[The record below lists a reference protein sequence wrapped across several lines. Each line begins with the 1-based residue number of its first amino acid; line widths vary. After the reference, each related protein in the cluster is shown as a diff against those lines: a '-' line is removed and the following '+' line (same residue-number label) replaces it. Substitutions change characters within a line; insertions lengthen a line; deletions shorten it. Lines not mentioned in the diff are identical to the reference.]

1 LTIAIPTY
9 NRADRLEAALKRLS
23 ANCLENTTIIV
34 IDNASTDHTPIIVE
48 SYLKGPL
55 KGVIKYSRNS
65 ANIGMLGNIIR
76 CFEQATT
83 EWLWILGDDDQPV
96 SGATV
101 HINDSI
107 QANPE
112 AIYLNFVTTILD
124 IRVRR
129 ETSFVTSGL
138 REFIADLDCF
148 SNLVFI
154 SSGVYR
160 VDALRKYIERAYR
173 YNHTMVSFLALI
185 FSRLHESPSS
195 MCVFSN
201 HRIVNCRL
209 AAPSWSYERYCNHAF
224 LIVDIL
230 PTQELRK
237 RLFDKMNF
245 IDPFAPSF
253 SLRRLH
259 QAFLVHD
266 NVCSNYFARYASI
279 SSLMGAYNRPLILS
293 YLCSRLLFRSPF
305 MQLLNG
311 MVKVSKKPI
320 PLFGRQINRLLD
332 LELGVPRPRDLKA
345 S

>member
-1 LTIAIPTY
+1 M
-9 NRADRLEAALKRLS
+9 
-23 ANCLENTTIIV
+23 IIV
-34 IDNASTDHTPIIVE
+34 IDNASTDHTSIIVE
-48 SYLKGPL
+48 SYLRGPL
-55 KGVIKYSRNS
+55 KGVIKYMRNS

-76 CFEQATT
+76 CFELATT

-96 SGATV
+96 SEATG
-101 HINDSI
+101 HINDAI
-107 QANPE
+107 QANPK
-112 AIYLNFVTTILD
+112 AIYFNFVTTILD

-138 REFIADLDCF
+138 REFIAGLDCF

-160 VDALRKYIERAYR
+160 VEAFKNYIERAYR

-195 MCVFSN
+195 ICVFSN
-201 HRIVNCRL
+201 QRIVNCKL

-230 PTQELRK
+230 PTPELRK
-237 RLFDKMNF
+237 CLFDKMNF

-253 SLRRLH
+253 SLRGLH
-259 QAFLVHD
+259 QAFINHD
-266 NVCSNYFARYASI
+266 NVCVNYFARYASI
-279 SSLMGAYNRPLILS
+279 SSLMGAFNRPLLVS

-305 MQLLNG
+305 KQFLNG
-311 MVKVSKKPI
+311 MVMASKKPI
-320 PLFGRQINRLLD
+320 PLLGRHINRLLD
-332 LELGVPRPRDLKA
+332 LELGVPRPCD
-345 S
+345 